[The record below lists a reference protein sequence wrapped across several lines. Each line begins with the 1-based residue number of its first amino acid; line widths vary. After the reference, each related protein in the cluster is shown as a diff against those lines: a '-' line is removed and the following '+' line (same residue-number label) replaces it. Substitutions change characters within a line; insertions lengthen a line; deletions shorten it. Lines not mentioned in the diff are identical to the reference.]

1 MTKNKMEVD
10 DVAVQEG
17 VVGAWER
24 VRASRGRYVEVMKM
38 DISAGYMKGIS
49 NYNKVN

>member
-1 MTKNKMEVD
+1 MMENKMEVD

-17 VVGAWER
+17 VVGAEER
-24 VRASRGRYVEVMKM
+24 VTSSRSRYVEVMKM
-38 DISAGYMKGIS
+38 DISVGYMKGIS

>member
-1 MTKNKMEVD
+1 MKNKMEVD

-17 VVGAWER
+17 LVGEEER
-24 VRASRGRYVEVMKM
+24 VSLSRSRYVEVMKM

-49 NYNKVN
+49 NYNKLN